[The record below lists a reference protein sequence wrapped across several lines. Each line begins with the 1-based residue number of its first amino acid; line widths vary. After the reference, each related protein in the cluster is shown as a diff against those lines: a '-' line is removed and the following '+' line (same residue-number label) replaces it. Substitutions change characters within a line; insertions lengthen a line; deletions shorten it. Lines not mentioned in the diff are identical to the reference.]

1 VIGFVH
7 MFAKHRVAANLLMVI
22 MIIAGAIGVDRL
34 RTQFFPTF
42 ELDIIT
48 VSVAWP
54 GATAE
59 DVQEG
64 LTIPIENAIEE
75 LAVIDS
81 IDATSQFGS
90 ASFRIE
96 LIEGTNLSQAL
107 DDISQRIDQNL
118 TLPEGAE
125 DPMVSSLTRY
135 EDISNLLI
143 TGPLTP
149 FELQKLALQAEQEL
163 LARGIRKVDF
173 RGLPTREMQIETTA
187 ETLASLG
194 LTLDTLADRILT
206 QARDLPAGTA
216 GRDDGERQLRSLEQG
231 RSQTDIANTLIAL
244 DGSPIGTRLG
254 DIAIVRDRVDPKA
267 PYLTYQGQPAV
278 EIIPQRT
285 ENDSTL
291 AMAEITNEW
300 IAETQ
305 PLLPSGTQ
313 LIVLDERWQYLND
326 RINLLLE
333 NGLTG
338 LLFVVIILYLF
349 LNQRVAFWVTLGI
362 PVSFLATLAI
372 LWMIGGTI
380 NMISLFG
387 MIMALGVIVDDA
399 IVVAEDTL
407 SLYQSGQTPLN
418 AALHGS
424 ERMLAPVVSSSLTT
438 IAAFSPLLIVG
449 GIIGSILKDIPIIV
463 ICVIV
468 ASLIECFLILPG
480 HLQQSLNRGH
490 RHDEGKIR
498 QALDRGFINFR
509 DNVFKPFVG
518 IILKAPALTLVTALT
533 LFILSIGLIS
543 GGRVKFTF
551 FPSIDGTTL
560 WAGAQFTTG
569 TTPQEVDQF
578 LNHLEDTAQA
588 VNEKFGG
595 TVIRHTLQQHRQLS
609 APGVRGGTGDHYGT
623 LKVILTGEL
632 EGPPNDKI
640 IDAWRAKIQLPGGI
654 EKFSI
659 RQAQGGPP
667 SKPIEIKLTGGN
679 AETLKAA
686 SLEIQDALRRY
697 PGVSNIDDD
706 LPFGAEQLVVKLTP
720 QGRQLNLSS
729 QQLARQ
735 LRGAFEGRTLQT
747 FYEDGIEVDV
757 LLSLSETERD
767 RLATLDQLPIVTPSG
782 TIVPLPVVASF
793 EARRGL
799 DELRRTDGQMS
810 IVVSADVNNLTAN
823 AAEILTDVRA
833 SALPEITA
841 KYGLKSNIQGRAQ
854 DREETFADMKVGVLV
869 ALTMIYIIL
878 AWVFSSY
885 SWPFAVLIAIPL
897 GLTGAIGGHW
907 LMGLDLTVLS
917 LFGFFGLSGIVINDS
932 IVLVDTYRR
941 LIQAGEDH
949 MDAIVKASCLR
960 FRAVLVTSL
969 TTIAGLT
976 PILFETSPQ
985 AQFLIPMATT
995 IVFGLAYGTV
1005 LVLMIVPSVLSLIER
1020 NRNRTN
1026 SAHSEYTVAEEP
1038 TH

>member
-588 VNEKFGG
+588 VNEEFGG

-949 MDAIVKASCLR
+949 IDAIVKASCLR

>member
-588 VNEKFGG
+588 VNEEFGG

>member
-1 VIGFVH
+1 MIGFVH

-48 VSVAWP
+48 VSVSWS

-75 LAVIDS
+75 LAFIES

-96 LIEGTNLSQAL
+96 LIEGTNLSQAT

-118 TLPEGAE
+118 ALPEGAE

-135 EDISNLLI
+135 EDITNLLI

-149 FELQKLALQAEQEL
+149 FELQKLALQAEKEL
-163 LARGIRKVDF
+163 LARGVRKVDF
-173 RGLPTREMQIETTA
+173 RGLPAREMQIETTA

-231 RSQTDIANTLIAL
+231 RTQTDISNTLIAL
-244 DGSPIGTRLG
+244 NGTRIGTRLG
-254 DIAIVRDRVDPKA
+254 DIATVRDRVDPKA
-267 PYLTYQGQPAV
+267 PYLTFRGQPAV

-291 AMAEITNEW
+291 TMAEVTNQW

-305 PLLPSGTQ
+305 PQLPSGTQ
-313 LIVLDERWQYLND
+313 LIVLNERWQYLND
-326 RINLLLE
+326 RIDLLLE

-407 SLYQSGQTPLN
+407 SLYQSGQTPIN
-418 AALHGS
+418 AALNGS

-449 GIIGSILKDIPIIV
+449 GVIGSILKDIPIIV

-480 HLQQSLNRGH
+480 HLQQSLNRGR
-490 RHDEGKIR
+490 RHEEGKIR
-498 QALDRGFINFR
+498 QALDRGFVNFR

-518 IILKAPALTLVTALT
+518 VILRAPALTLVTALT
-533 LFILSIGLIS
+533 LFVLSVGLIS
-543 GGRVKFTF
+543 GGRIKFTF

-569 TTPQEVDQF
+569 TTPHEVDQF
-578 LNHLEDTAQA
+578 LNHLEVTAQT
-588 VNEKFGG
+588 VNEELGG
-595 TVIRHTLQQHRQLS
+595 QVIRYTVQQHRQLS
-609 APGVRGGTGDHYGT
+609 APGIRGGAGDQYGT
-623 LKVILTGEL
+623 LKVILTGDL
-632 EGPPNDKI
+632 EGPPNDVI
-640 IDAWRAKIQLPGGI
+640 IDAWRDKIQLPGGI

-659 RQAQGGPP
+659 RQARGGPP

-686 SLEIQDALRRY
+686 SLEVQDTLRRY

-706 LPFGAEQLVVKLTP
+706 LPFGAEQLVVQLTF
-720 QGRQLNLSS
+720 QGRQLDLSS

-757 LLSLSETERD
+757 LLSLSEIERN
-767 RLATLDQLPIVTPSG
+767 RLATLDQLPIVTPGG
-782 TIVPLPVVASF
+782 TIVPLPVVAAF

-799 DELRRTDGQMS
+799 DKLRRTDGQIS

-833 SALPEITA
+833 NALPEVTA
-841 KYGLKSNIQGRAQ
+841 KYGLKSTIQGRAQ

-869 ALTMIYIIL
+869 ALAMIYIIL

-949 MDAIVKASCLR
+949 IEAIVKASCLR

-1020 NRNRTN
+1020 NRNRT
-1026 SAHSEYTVAEEP
+1026 SVAHSEYSVAEEP
-1038 TH
+1038 TR

>member
-1 VIGFVH
+1 MIGFVH
-7 MFAKHRVAANLLMVI
+7 LFARHKVAANLLMVL
-22 MIIAGAIGVDRL
+22 MILAGLLGVDRL
-34 RTQFFPTF
+34 RTQFFPSF
-42 ELDIIT
+42 ELDVIT

-64 LTIPIENAIEE
+64 LTVPIENAIEE

-90 ASFRIE
+90 SSFRVE
-96 LIEGTNLSQAL
+96 LVDGANLSQAL
-107 DDISQRIDQNL
+107 DDISQRINQNL

-125 DPMVSSLTRY
+125 EPIVTSLTRY

-163 LARGIRKVDF
+163 LNAGIRKVDF
-173 RGLPTREMQIETTA
+173 RGLPTREMQIETSA
-187 ETLASLG
+187 EVLASLG

-206 QARDLPAGTA
+206 EARDLPAGTA

-231 RSQTDIANTLIAL
+231 RTQTQIADTLIRL
-244 DGSPIGTRLG
+244 EGSPTGIRLG
-254 DIAIVRDRVDPKA
+254 DLAVIRDQVDPKA
-267 PYLTYQGQPAV
+267 PYLSYRGQPAV

-285 ENDSTL
+285 ETDSTL
-291 AMAEITNEW
+291 EMAEITNQW
-300 IAETQ
+300 IAAAR
-305 PLLPSGTQ
+305 PNLPAGTQ
-313 LIVLDERWQYLND
+313 LLILDERWQYLQD
-326 RINLLLE
+326 RINLLLK
-333 NGLTG
+333 NGLSG
-338 LLFVVIILYLF
+338 LLLVIIILYLF
-349 LNQRVAFWVTLGI
+349 LNSRVAFWVTVGI

-399 IVVAEDTL
+399 IVVGEDTL

-418 AALHGS
+418 SALQGS
-424 ERMLAPVVSSSLTT
+424 HRMFAPVVSSSLTT

-449 GIIGSILKDIPIIV
+449 GVIGSILRDIPIIV

-480 HLQQSLNRGH
+480 HLQQSLSRGH
-490 RHDEGKIR
+490 RHEEGKIR
-498 QALDRGFINFR
+498 RALDRGFLRFR
-509 DNVFKPFVG
+509 DEVFKPFVT
-518 IILKAPALTLVTALT
+518 IILKAPAITLITALT
-533 LFILSIGLIS
+533 VFILSVGLLS

-560 WAGAQFTTG
+560 WAAAQFTTG
-569 TTPQEVDQF
+569 TTQGEVDAF
-578 LNHLEDTAQA
+578 LNHLEATADA
-588 VNEKFGG
+588 VNAEFGG
-595 TVIRHTLQQHRQLS
+595 TVIRHSLKLHRQLS
-609 APGVRGGTGDHYGT
+609 APGVRGGTGDQYGT

-632 EGPPNDKI
+632 DGPANDVV
-640 IDAWRAKIQLPGGI
+640 IDVWREKIQLPAGI

-659 RQAQGGPP
+659 RQATGGPP
-667 SKPIEIKLTGGN
+667 SKPIEVKLTGGN

-686 SLEIQDALRRY
+686 SLTLQDALRRY

-720 QGRQLNLSS
+720 QGRQLNLST
-729 QQLARQ
+729 QDLARQ

-757 LLSLSETERD
+757 LLSLSESERN
-767 RLATLDQLPIVTPSG
+767 RLSTLDSLPIITPG
-782 TIVPLPVVASF
+782 GQVVPLPVVATFDS
-793 EARRGL
+793 RRGL

-810 IVVSADVNNLTAN
+810 IVISADVNNLTAN
-823 AAEILTDVRA
+823 AAEILTDVR
-833 SALPEITA
+833 SNVLPEVTA
-841 KYGLKSNIQGRAQ
+841 KYGLASSIQGRAQ
-854 DREETFADMKVGVLV
+854 DREETFADMRTGVV
-869 ALTMIYIIL
+869 IALLMIYIIL
-878 AWVFSSY
+878 AWVFASY
-885 SWPFAVLIAIPL
+885 SWPFAVLIAVPL

-907 LMGLDLTVLS
+907 FMGLDLTVLS

-932 IVLVDTYRR
+932 IVLVDTYKR
-941 LIQAGEDH
+941 LIEAGEDH
-949 MDAIVKASCLR
+949 LEAIVKASCLR

-969 TTIAGLT
+969 TTIGGLT

-1005 LVLMIVPSVLSLIER
+1005 LVLMVVPSVLSLIER
-1020 NRNRTN
+1020 NRSRKAP
-1026 SAHSEYTVAEEP
+1026 AHSAGSASPEMPY
-1038 TH
+1038 

>member
-1 VIGFVH
+1 MIRFVH

-48 VSVAWP
+48 VSVAWS

-64 LTIPIENAIEE
+64 LTIPIENAVEE
-75 LAVIDS
+75 LAFIES

-96 LIEGTNLSQAL
+96 LVEGTNLPQAL
-107 DDISQRIDQNL
+107 DDVSQRIDQNL
-118 TLPEGAE
+118 ALPEGAE

-135 EDISNLLI
+135 EDITNLLI

-231 RSQTDIANTLIAL
+231 RTQTDISNTLIAL
-244 DGSPIGTRLG
+244 NGTRIGTRLG
-254 DIAIVRDRVDPKA
+254 DIATVRDRVDPKA
-267 PYLTYQGQPAV
+267 SYLTFRGQPAV

-291 AMAEITNEW
+291 TMAEVTNQW

-305 PLLPSGTQ
+305 PQLPSGTQ
-313 LIVLDERWQYLND
+313 LIVLNERWQYLND

-449 GIIGSILKDIPIIV
+449 GVIGSILQDIPIIV

-490 RHDEGKIR
+490 RHEEGKIR

-518 IILKAPALTLVTALT
+518 VILRAPALTLVTALT
-533 LFILSIGLIS
+533 LFILSVGLIS

-569 TTPQEVDQF
+569 TTPREVDQF
-578 LNHLEDTAQA
+578 LDHLEDTAQA
-588 VNEKFGG
+588 VNEELGDQ
-595 TVIRHTLQQHRQLS
+595 VIRYTVQQHRQLS
-609 APGVRGGTGDHYGT
+609 TPGVRGGTGDHYGT

-632 EGPPNDKI
+632 EGPPNDVI
-640 IDAWRAKIQLPGGI
+640 IDAWRDKIQLPGGI

-686 SLEIQDALRRY
+686 SLEVQNALRRY
-697 PGVSNIDDD
+697 PGFQTSMMISRSV
-706 LPFGAEQLVVKLTP
+706 
-720 QGRQLNLSS
+720 LN
-729 QQLARQ
+729 
-735 LRGAFEGRTLQT
+735 
-747 FYEDGIEVDV
+747 
-757 LLSLSETERD
+757 
-767 RLATLDQLPIVTPSG
+767 
-782 TIVPLPVVASF
+782 
-793 EARRGL
+793 
-799 DELRRTDGQMS
+799 
-810 IVVSADVNNLTAN
+810 N
-823 AAEILTDVRA
+823 
-833 SALPEITA
+833 
-841 KYGLKSNIQGRAQ
+841 
-854 DREETFADMKVGVLV
+854 
-869 ALTMIYIIL
+869 
-878 AWVFSSY
+878 
-885 SWPFAVLIAIPL
+885 
-897 GLTGAIGGHW
+897 
-907 LMGLDLTVLS
+907 S
-917 LFGFFGLSGIVINDS
+917 LF
-932 IVLVDTYRR
+932 
-941 LIQAGEDH
+941 
-949 MDAIVKASCLR
+949 
-960 FRAVLVTSL
+960 
-969 TTIAGLT
+969 
-976 PILFETSPQ
+976 
-985 AQFLIPMATT
+985 
-995 IVFGLAYGTV
+995 
-1005 LVLMIVPSVLSLIER
+1005 
-1020 NRNRTN
+1020 N
-1026 SAHSEYTVAEEP
+1026 SRPKGAN
-1038 TH
+1038 

>member
-1 VIGFVH
+1 

-267 PYLTYQGQPAV
+267 PYLKYQGQPAV

-588 VNEKFGG
+588 VNEEFGG

>member
-1 VIGFVH
+1 
-7 MFAKHRVAANLLMVI
+7 M
-22 MIIAGAIGVDRL
+22 
-34 RTQFFPTF
+34 
-42 ELDIIT
+42 
-48 VSVAWP
+48 
-54 GATAE
+54 
-59 DVQEG
+59 
-64 LTIPIENAIEE
+64 
-75 LAVIDS
+75 
-81 IDATSQFGS
+81 
-90 ASFRIE
+90 
-96 LIEGTNLSQAL
+96 
-107 DDISQRIDQNL
+107 
-118 TLPEGAE
+118 
-125 DPMVSSLTRY
+125 
-135 EDISNLLI
+135 
-143 TGPLTP
+143 
-149 FELQKLALQAEQEL
+149 
-163 LARGIRKVDF
+163 
-173 RGLPTREMQIETTA
+173 
-187 ETLASLG
+187 
-194 LTLDTLADRILT
+194 
-206 QARDLPAGTA
+206 
-216 GRDDGERQLRSLEQG
+216 
-231 RSQTDIANTLIAL
+231 
-244 DGSPIGTRLG
+244 
-254 DIAIVRDRVDPKA
+254 
-267 PYLTYQGQPAV
+267 
-278 EIIPQRT
+278 
-285 ENDSTL
+285 
-291 AMAEITNEW
+291 
-300 IAETQ
+300 
-305 PLLPSGTQ
+305 
-313 LIVLDERWQYLND
+313 
-326 RINLLLE
+326 
-333 NGLTG
+333 
-338 LLFVVIILYLF
+338 FVVIILYLF

-449 GIIGSILKDIPIIV
+449 GIIGWILKDIPIIV

-588 VNEKFGG
+588 VNEEFGG

-632 EGPPNDKI
+632 EGPPNDAI

-757 LLSLSETERD
+757 L
-767 RLATLDQLPIVTPSG
+767 A
-782 TIVPLPVVASF
+782 
-793 EARRGL
+793 
-799 DELRRTDGQMS
+799 
-810 IVVSADVNNLTAN
+810 
-823 AAEILTDVRA
+823 
-833 SALPEITA
+833 
-841 KYGLKSNIQGRAQ
+841 
-854 DREETFADMKVGVLV
+854 
-869 ALTMIYIIL
+869 
-878 AWVFSSY
+878 
-885 SWPFAVLIAIPL
+885 IA
-897 GLTGAIGGHW
+897 
-907 LMGLDLTVLS
+907 
-917 LFGFFGLSGIVINDS
+917 F
-932 IVLVDTYRR
+932 
-941 LIQAGEDH
+941 
-949 MDAIVKASCLR
+949 
-960 FRAVLVTSL
+960 
-969 TTIAGLT
+969 
-976 PILFETSPQ
+976 
-985 AQFLIPMATT
+985 
-995 IVFGLAYGTV
+995 
-1005 LVLMIVPSVLSLIER
+1005 
-1020 NRNRTN
+1020 
-1026 SAHSEYTVAEEP
+1026 
-1038 TH
+1038 

>member
-1 VIGFVH
+1 MIGFVH

-48 VSVAWP
+48 VSVAWS

-75 LAVIDS
+75 LAFIES

-90 ASFRIE
+90 ASLRIE
-96 LIEGTNLSQAL
+96 LVEGTNLPQAL
-107 DDISQRIDQNL
+107 DDVSQRIDQNL
-118 TLPEGAE
+118 ALPEGAE

-135 EDISNLLI
+135 EDITNLLI

-173 RGLPTREMQIETTA
+173 RGLPTREMQIEMTA

-231 RSQTDIANTLIAL
+231 RTQTDISNTLIAL
-244 DGSPIGTRLG
+244 NGTRISTRLG
-254 DIAIVRDRVDPKA
+254 DIATVRDRVNPKA
-267 PYLTYQGQPAV
+267 PYLTFRGQPAV

-291 AMAEITNEW
+291 TMAEITNQW

-305 PLLPSGTQ
+305 SQLPSGTQ
-313 LIVLDERWQYLND
+313 LIVLNERWQYLND

-407 SLYQSGQTPLN
+407 SLYQSGQTPVK
-418 AALHGS
+418 AALNGS
-424 ERMLAPVVSSSLTT
+424 ERMLAPVISSSLTT

-449 GIIGSILKDIPIIV
+449 GVIGSILKDIPIIV
-463 ICVIV
+463 ICVIA

-490 RHDEGKIR
+490 RHEDGKIR
-498 QALDRGFINFR
+498 QALDRGFIKFR
-509 DNVFKPFVG
+509 DNVFQPFVG
-518 IILKAPALTLVTALT
+518 VILRAPALTLVTALT

-569 TTPQEVDQF
+569 TTPHEVDQF
-578 LNHLEDTAQA
+578 LNHLEDSTQA
-588 VNEKFGG
+588 VNEEFGG
-595 TVIRHTLQQHRQLS
+595 RVIRYTLQQHRQLS

-632 EGPPNDKI
+632 EGPPNDVI
-640 IDAWRAKIQLPGGI
+640 IDAWRDKIRLPGGI

-686 SLEIQDALRRY
+686 SLEVQNALRRY

-706 LPFGAEQLVVKLTP
+706 LPFGAEQLVVQLTP
-720 QGRQLNLSS
+720 QGRQLDLSS

-757 LLSLSETERD
+757 LLSLSEMERN

-782 TIVPLPVVASF
+782 AIVPLPVVASV

-799 DELRRTDGQMS
+799 DKLRRTDGRLS
-810 IVVSADVNNLTAN
+810 IVVSADVNNLTTN
-823 AAEILTDVRA
+823 AAEILTDMRA
-833 SALPEITA
+833 TALPEVTA
-841 KYGLKSNIQGRAQ
+841 KYGLQSNIQGRAQ
-854 DREETFADMKVGVLV
+854 DREETFADMKVGVLI

-941 LIQAGEDH
+941 LIKAGEDH
-949 MDAIVKASCLR
+949 IEAIVKASCLR

-1026 SAHSEYTVAEEP
+1026 AARSEY
-1038 TH
+1038 

>member
-1 VIGFVH
+1 MIGFVH

-48 VSVAWP
+48 VSVSWS

-75 LAVIDS
+75 LAFIES

-96 LIEGTNLSQAL
+96 LIEGTNLSQAT

-118 TLPEGAE
+118 ALPEGAE

-135 EDISNLLI
+135 EDITNLLI

-149 FELQKLALQAEQEL
+149 FELQKLALQAEKEL
-163 LARGIRKVDF
+163 LARGVRKVDF
-173 RGLPTREMQIETTA
+173 RGLPAREMQIETTA

-231 RSQTDIANTLIAL
+231 RTQTDISNTLIAL
-244 DGSPIGTRLG
+244 NGTRIGTRLG
-254 DIAIVRDRVDPKA
+254 DIATVRDRVDPKA
-267 PYLTYQGQPAV
+267 PYLTFRGQPAV

-291 AMAEITNEW
+291 TMAEVTNQW

-305 PLLPSGTQ
+305 PQLPSGTQ
-313 LIVLDERWQYLND
+313 LIVLNERWQYLND
-326 RINLLLE
+326 RIDLLLE

-407 SLYQSGQTPLN
+407 SLYQSGQTPIN
-418 AALHGS
+418 AALNGS

-449 GIIGSILKDIPIIV
+449 GVIGSILKDIPIIV

-480 HLQQSLNRGH
+480 HLQQSLNRGR
-490 RHDEGKIR
+490 RHEEGKIR
-498 QALDRGFINFR
+498 QALDRGFVNFR

-518 IILKAPALTLVTALT
+518 VILRAPALTLVTALT
-533 LFILSIGLIS
+533 LFVLSVGLIS
-543 GGRVKFTF
+543 GGRIKFTF

-569 TTPQEVDQF
+569 TTPHEVDQF
-578 LNHLEDTAQA
+578 LNHLEVTAQT
-588 VNEKFGG
+588 VNEELGG
-595 TVIRHTLQQHRQLS
+595 QVIRYTVQQHRQLS
-609 APGVRGGTGDHYGT
+609 APGIRGGAGDQYGT
-623 LKVILTGEL
+623 LKVILTGDL
-632 EGPPNDKI
+632 EGPPNDVI
-640 IDAWRAKIQLPGGI
+640 IDAWRDKIQLPGGI

-659 RQAQGGPP
+659 RQARGGPP

-686 SLEIQDALRRY
+686 SLEVQDTLRRY

-706 LPFGAEQLVVKLTP
+706 LPFGAEQLVVQLTP
-720 QGRQLNLSS
+720 QGRQLDLSS

-757 LLSLSETERD
+757 LLSLSEIERN
-767 RLATLDQLPIVTPSG
+767 RLATLDQLPIVTPGG
-782 TIVPLPVVASF
+782 TIVPLPVVAAF

-799 DELRRTDGQMS
+799 DKLRRTDGQIS

-833 SALPEITA
+833 NALPEVTA
-841 KYGLKSNIQGRAQ
+841 KYGLKSTIQGRAQ

-869 ALTMIYIIL
+869 ALAMIYIIL

-949 MDAIVKASCLR
+949 IEAIVKASCLR

-1020 NRNRTN
+1020 NRNRT
-1026 SAHSEYTVAEEP
+1026 SVAHSEYSVAEEP
-1038 TH
+1038 TR

>member
-1 VIGFVH
+1 MIGFVH

-22 MIIAGAIGVDRL
+22 MIVAGAIGVDRL
-34 RTQFFPTF
+34 KTQFFPTF

-48 VSVAWP
+48 VSIAWP

-75 LAVIDS
+75 LAIIES

-90 ASFRIE
+90 SSFRIE
-96 LIEGTNLSQAL
+96 LVEGTSLSQAL
-107 DDISQRIDQNL
+107 DEISQRIDQNL

-149 FELQKLALQAEQEL
+149 FELQKLALQAEREL

-173 RGLPTREMQIETTA
+173 RGLPTREMQIETTT

-231 RSQTDIANTLIAL
+231 RTQTDISNTLIAL

-267 PYLTYQGQPAV
+267 SYLTYQGQSAV

-291 AMAEITNEW
+291 AMAEITNQW
-300 IAETQ
+300 IVETQ
-305 PLLPSGTQ
+305 PLLPSGSQ

-338 LLFVVIILYLF
+338 LVFIVIILYLF
-349 LNQRVAFWVTLGI
+349 LNQRIAFWVTLGI

-372 LWMIGGTI
+372 LWMVGGTI

-407 SLYQSGQTPLN
+407 SLYQSGQTPFN

-480 HLQQSLNRGH
+480 HLQQSLNRGR

-533 LFILSIGLIS
+533 LFILSVGLIS
-543 GGRVKFTF
+543 GGRIKFTF

-588 VNEKFGG
+588 VNEEFGG

-632 EGPPNDKI
+632 DGPPNDLI

-679 AETLKAA
+679 TDTLKSA
-686 SLEIQDALRRY
+686 SLEVQDALRRY

-706 LPFGAEQLVVKLTP
+706 LPFGTEQLVVKLTP

-767 RLATLDQLPIVTPSG
+767 RLATLDQLPIITPSG

-885 SWPFAVLIAIPL
+885 SWPLAVLIAIPL

-949 MDAIVKASCLR
+949 MDSIVKASCLR

-1020 NRNRTN
+1020 NRNRTS
-1026 SAHSEYTVAEEP
+1026 SAHSDYKVSEELS
-1038 TH
+1038 H

>member
-1 VIGFVH
+1 MIRFVH

-48 VSVAWP
+48 VAVPWS

-75 LAVIDS
+75 LAFIESV
-81 IDATSQFGS
+81 DATSQFGS
-90 ASFRIE
+90 ANFRIE
-96 LIEGTNLSQAL
+96 LVEGTNLPQAL

-118 TLPEGAE
+118 VLPEGAE

-135 EDISNLLI
+135 EDITNLLI

-194 LTLDTLADRILT
+194 LTLNTLADRILT

-231 RSQTDIANTLIAL
+231 RTQTDISNILIAL
-244 DGSPIGTRLG
+244 NGKRIGTRLG
-254 DIAIVRDRVDPKA
+254 DIATVRDRVDPKA
-267 PYLTYQGQPAV
+267 PYLTFRGQPAV

-291 AMAEITNEW
+291 TMAEVTNQW

-305 PLLPSGTQ
+305 PQLPSGTQ
-313 LIVLDERWQYLND
+313 LIVLNERWQYLND

-338 LLFVVIILYLF
+338 LLFVVMILYLF

-407 SLYQSGQTPLN
+407 SLYQSGQTPVN
-418 AALHGS
+418 AALNGS

-449 GIIGSILKDIPIIV
+449 GVIGSILKDIPIIV
-463 ICVIV
+463 ICVIM

-490 RHDEGKIR
+490 RHEEGKIR

-509 DNVFKPFVG
+509 DNVFKPLIGV
-518 IILKAPALTLVTALT
+518 ILKAPALTLVTALT
-533 LFILSIGLIS
+533 LFILSVGLIS

-569 TTPQEVDQF
+569 TTPHEVDQF
-578 LNHLEDTAQA
+578 LNHLEDTVQA
-588 VNEKFGG
+588 VNEEFSGQ
-595 TVIRHTLQQHRQLS
+595 VIRYTVQQHRQLS
-609 APGVRGGTGDHYGT
+609 APGIRGDTGDHYGT

-632 EGPPNDKI
+632 EGPPNDII
-640 IDAWRAKIQLPGGI
+640 IDAWRDRIQLPGGI

-659 RQAQGGPP
+659 RQAKGGPP

-686 SLEIQDALRRY
+686 SLEVQNALRRY

-720 QGRQLNLSS
+720 QGRHLDLSS

-757 LLSLSETERD
+757 LLSLSEIERN

-782 TIVPLPVVASF
+782 AIVPLPVVASF

-799 DELRRTDGQMS
+799 DRLRRTDGQMS

-823 AAEILTDVRA
+823 AAEILTDVRVN
-833 SALPEITA
+833 ALPEVTA

-941 LIQAGEDH
+941 LIQSGEDH
-949 MDAIVKASCLR
+949 IEAIVKASCLR

-995 IVFGLAYGTV
+995 IVFGLAYGTI

-1020 NRNRTN
+1020 NRNRT
-1026 SAHSEYTVAEEP
+1026 SDARSEYSVAE
-1038 TH
+1038 

>member
-1 VIGFVH
+1 MIGFVH

-48 VSVAWP
+48 VSIAWP

-75 LAVIDS
+75 LAIIES

-90 ASFRIE
+90 SSFRIE
-96 LIEGTNLSQAL
+96 LVEGTNLSQAL
-107 DDISQRIDQNL
+107 DEISQRIDQNL

-173 RGLPTREMQIETTA
+173 RGLPTREMQIETTT

-231 RSQTDIANTLIAL
+231 RTQTDISNTLIAL

-267 PYLTYQGQPAV
+267 PYLTYQGQSAV

-291 AMAEITNEW
+291 AMAEITNQW
-300 IAETQ
+300 IVETQ
-305 PLLPSGTQ
+305 PLLPSGSQ

-338 LLFVVIILYLF
+338 LVFVVIILYLF
-349 LNQRVAFWVTLGI
+349 LNQRIAFWVTLGI

-480 HLQQSLNRGH
+480 HLQQSLNRGR

-533 LFILSIGLIS
+533 LFILSVGLIS
-543 GGRVKFTF
+543 GGRIKFTF

-578 LNHLEDTAQA
+578 LNHLEDTARA
-588 VNEKFGG
+588 VNEEFGG
-595 TVIRHTLQQHRQLS
+595 TVIRHTLLQHRQLS

-632 EGPPNDKI
+632 DGPPNDLI

-679 AETLKAA
+679 TDTLKSA
-686 SLEIQDALRRY
+686 SLEVQDALRRY

-767 RLATLDQLPIVTPSG
+767 RLATLDQLPIITPSG

-854 DREETFADMKVGVLV
+854 DREETFADMKVGILV

-949 MDAIVKASCLR
+949 MDSIVKASCLR

-1020 NRNRTN
+1020 NRNRTS
-1026 SAHSEYTVAEEP
+1026 SAHSDYKVVEE
-1038 TH
+1038 HAH

>member
-48 VSVAWP
+48 VSIAWP

-75 LAVIDS
+75 LAIIES

-90 ASFRIE
+90 SSFRIE
-96 LIEGTNLSQAL
+96 LVERTNLSQAL
-107 DDISQRIDQNL
+107 DEISQRIDQNL

-149 FELQKLALQAEQEL
+149 FELQKLALQAEREL

-173 RGLPTREMQIETTA
+173 RGLPTREMQIETTT

-231 RSQTDIANTLIAL
+231 RTQTDISNTLIAL

-267 PYLTYQGQPAV
+267 PYLTYQGQSAV

-291 AMAEITNEW
+291 AMAEITNQW
-300 IAETQ
+300 IIETQ
-305 PLLPSGTQ
+305 PLLPSGSQ

-338 LLFVVIILYLF
+338 LVFIVIILYLF
-349 LNQRVAFWVTLGI
+349 LNQRIAFWVTLGI

-480 HLQQSLNRGH
+480 HLQQSLNRGR

-533 LFILSIGLIS
+533 LFILSVGLIS
-543 GGRVKFTF
+543 GGRIKFTF

-578 LNHLEDTAQA
+578 LNHLEDTARA
-588 VNEKFGG
+588 VNEEFGG

-632 EGPPNDKI
+632 DGPPNDLI

-679 AETLKAA
+679 TDTLKSA
-686 SLEIQDALRRY
+686 SLEVQDALRRY

-767 RLATLDQLPIVTPSG
+767 RLATLDQLPIITPSG

-949 MDAIVKASCLR
+949 MDSIVKASCLR

-1020 NRNRTN
+1020 NRNRTS
-1026 SAHSEYTVAEEP
+1026 SAHSDYKVSEELA
-1038 TH
+1038 H

>member
-1 VIGFVH
+1 MIRFVH
-7 MFAKHRVAANLLMVI
+7 TFANHRVAANLLMVI
-22 MIIAGAIGVDRL
+22 MIIAGVIGIDRL

-48 VSVAWP
+48 VAVAWS

-64 LTIPIENAIEE
+64 LTIPIENAVEE
-75 LAVIDS
+75 LAFIKS

-90 ASFRIE
+90 ANFRIK
-96 LIEGTNLSQAL
+96 LVEGTNLPQAL

-118 TLPEGAE
+118 ALPEGAE

-135 EDISNLLI
+135 EDITNLLI

-194 LTLDTLADRILT
+194 LTLNTLADRILT

-231 RSQTDIANTLIAL
+231 RTQTDISNTLISL
-244 DGSPIGTRLG
+244 NGTRIGTRLG
-254 DIAIVRDRVDPKA
+254 DIATVRDRVDPKA
-267 PYLTYQGQPAV
+267 PYLTFRGQPAV

-291 AMAEITNEW
+291 TMAEVTSQW
-300 IAETQ
+300 IAEKQ
-305 PLLPSGTQ
+305 PQLPSGTQ
-313 LIVLDERWQYLND
+313 LIVLNERWQYLND

-338 LLFVVIILYLF
+338 LLFVVMILYLF

-407 SLYQSGQTPLN
+407 SLYQSGQTPVN
-418 AALHGS
+418 AALNGS

-449 GIIGSILKDIPIIV
+449 GVIGSILKDIPIIV

-490 RHDEGKIR
+490 RHEEGKIR

-509 DNVFKPFVG
+509 NNVFKPLVG
-518 IILKAPALTLVTALT
+518 VILRAPALTLVTALT
-533 LFILSIGLIS
+533 LFILSVGLIS
-543 GGRVKFTF
+543 GSRVKFTF

-560 WAGAQFTTG
+560 WAGAQFTAG
-569 TTPQEVDQF
+569 TTPHEVDQF
-578 LNHLEDTAQA
+578 LNHLEDTVQA
-588 VNEKFGG
+588 VNEEFGG
-595 TVIRHTLQQHRQLS
+595 QVIRYTVQQHRQLS
-609 APGVRGGTGDHYGT
+609 APEVRGDTGDHYGT

-632 EGPPNDKI
+632 EGPPNNII
-640 IDAWRAKIQLPGGI
+640 IDAWRNKIQLPGGI

-659 RQAQGGPP
+659 RQEKGGPP

-686 SLEIQDALRRY
+686 SLELQNALRRY

-720 QGRQLNLSS
+720 QGRQLDLSS

-757 LLSLSETERD
+757 LLSLSEIERN

-782 TIVPLPVVASF
+782 AIVLLPIVASF

-799 DELRRTDGQMS
+799 DRLRRADGQIS

-823 AAEILTDVRA
+823 AAEILTDLRVN
-833 SALPEITA
+833 ALPEVTA
-841 KYGLKSNIQGRAQ
+841 KYGLKSIIQGRAQ

-885 SWPFAVLIAIPL
+885 FWPFAVLIAIPL

-949 MDAIVKASCLR
+949 IEAIVKASCLR

-995 IVFGLAYGTV
+995 IVFGLAYGTI
-1005 LVLMIVPSVLSLIER
+1005 LVLIIVPSVLSLIER
-1020 NRNRTN
+1020 NRNRT
-1026 SAHSEYTVAEEP
+1026 SAARSEYSVAEEP

>member
-1 VIGFVH
+1 MTTFVH
-7 MFAKHRVAANLLMVI
+7 LFAKHRVAANLLMAV
-22 MIIAGAIGVDRL
+22 MIIAGLIGVDRL
-34 RTQFFPTF
+34 RTQFFPSF
-42 ELDIIT
+42 DLDIIT
-48 VSVAWP
+48 VSASWS

-59 DVQEG
+59 DVQVG
-64 LTIPIENAIEE
+64 LTIPIENSIKE
-75 LAVIDS
+75 LALIDS

-90 ASFRIE
+90 SNFRIE
-96 LIEGTNLSQAL
+96 LVEGANLSQAL
-107 DDISQRIDQNL
+107 DDISQRINQNL
-118 TLPEGAE
+118 VLPEGAE
-125 DPMVSSLTRY
+125 DPVVSSLTRY
-135 EDISNLLI
+135 ENISNLLI

-149 FELQKLALQAEQEL
+149 FELQKLALKAEQEL
-163 LARGIRKVDF
+163 LAKGIRKVEF
-173 RGLPTREMQIETTA
+173 RGLPAREIQIETSA
-187 ETLASLG
+187 ETIASLG

-206 QARDLPAGTA
+206 QARDLPAGTT

-231 RSQTDIANTLIAL
+231 RNQTDIANTVISLN
-244 DGSPIGTRLG
+244 GSPVGVRLG
-254 DIAIVRDRVDPKA
+254 SIATVRDRVNPKA
-267 PYLTYQGQPAV
+267 PYLTYQRQRAV

-291 AMAEITNEW
+291 AMAEITNQW
-300 IAETQ
+300 IAETTKQ
-305 PLLPSGTQ
+305 LPAGTQ

-326 RINLLLE
+326 RINLLLK

-338 LLFVVIILYLF
+338 LLFVIIVLYLF

-362 PVSFLATLAI
+362 PVSFLATLGI
-372 LWMIGGTI
+372 LWLFGGTI

-387 MIMALGVIVDDA
+387 MIMALGIIVDDA

-407 SLYQSGQTPLN
+407 TLYQSGQAPLN
-418 AALHGS
+418 SALMGS

-438 IAAFSPLLIVG
+438 IAAFTPLLIVG
-449 GIIGSILKDIPIIV
+449 GVIGSILKDIPIIV
-463 ICVIV
+463 ICVII

-480 HLQQSLNRGH
+480 HLQQSLSRGH
-490 RHDEGKIR
+490 RNSEGKIR
-498 QALDRGFINFR
+498 KALDRGFLNFR
-509 DNVFKPFVG
+509 DNTFRPFIRV
-518 IILKAPALTLVTALT
+518 ILKAPALTLTTALT
-533 LFILSIGLIS
+533 VFILSVGLIS

-569 TTPQEVDQF
+569 TTPDDVDRF
-578 LNHLEDTAQA
+578 LEHLEESANL
-588 VNEKFGG
+588 VNDEFEID
-595 TVIRHTLQQHRQLS
+595 VIRHTLMQHRQLS
-609 APGVRGGTGDHYGT
+609 APGMRRETGDHFGT
-623 LKVILTGEL
+623 LKVVLTGKL
-632 EGPPNDKI
+632 DGPPNEAI
-640 IDAWRAKIQLPGGI
+640 IDAWRQKIQLPAGI

-659 RQAQGGPP
+659 RQARGGPP
-667 SKPIEIKLTGGN
+667 SKPIEIKLTGGD

-686 SLEIQDALRRY
+686 SLEIQDILRRY

-706 LPFGAEQLVVKLTP
+706 LPFGAEQLVVRLTP
-720 QGRQLNLSS
+720 QGRQLDLTS

-757 LLSLSETERD
+757 LLSLSESERD
-767 RLATLDQLPIVTPSG
+767 RLATLDKLPIITASG
-782 TIVPLPVVASF
+782 ATVSLPVVATF
-793 EARRGL
+793 ESKRGL
-799 DELRRTDGQMS
+799 DKLRRTDGQMS

-823 AAEILTDVRA
+823 ASEILSNIRTTT
-833 SALPEITA
+833 LPEITA
-841 KYGLKSNIQGRAQ
+841 RFGLKSSIQGRAQ

-941 LIQAGEDH
+941 LIDAGEDR
-949 MDAIVKASCLR
+949 MEAIIKASCLR
-960 FRAVLVTSL
+960 FRAVLLTSL

-1005 LVLMIVPSVLSLIER
+1005 LVLMIVPSVLGLIER
-1020 NRNRTN
+1020 NRSQKACRNL
-1026 SAHSEYTVAEEP
+1026 HSSTAREP
-1038 TH
+1038 IS

>member
-1 VIGFVH
+1 MIGFVH

-64 LTIPIENAIEE
+64 LTVPIENAIEE

-96 LIEGTNLSQAL
+96 LVEGTNLSQAL

-231 RSQTDIANTLIAL
+231 RSQTDISNTLIAL

-291 AMAEITNEW
+291 AMAEITNQW
-300 IAETQ
+300 IAEAQ

-533 LFILSIGLIS
+533 VFILSIGLIS

-578 LNHLEDTAQA
+578 LNHLEETAQA
-588 VNEKFGG
+588 VNKEFGG

-632 EGPPNDKI
+632 EGPPNDEI
-640 IDAWRAKIQLPGGI
+640 IDAWRAKIKLPGGI

-679 AETLKAA
+679 AEILKAA

-823 AAEILTDVRA
+823 AAEILTDVRT

-949 MDAIVKASCLR
+949 MEAIVKASCLR

-1020 NRNRTN
+1020 NRNRTK
-1026 SAHSEYTVAEEP
+1026 SAHSEYTVVEEP

>member
-1 VIGFVH
+1 MIGFVH
-7 MFAKHRVAANLLMVI
+7 LFARHKVAANLLMVL
-22 MIIAGAIGVDRL
+22 MILAGLLGVDRL
-34 RTQFFPTF
+34 RTQFFPSF
-42 ELDIIT
+42 ELDVIT

-64 LTIPIENAIEE
+64 LTVPIENAIEE

-90 ASFRIE
+90 SSFRVE
-96 LIEGTNLSQAL
+96 LVDGANLSQAL
-107 DDISQRIDQNL
+107 DDISQRINQNL

-125 DPMVSSLTRY
+125 EPIVTSLTRY

-163 LARGIRKVDF
+163 LNAGIRKVDF
-173 RGLPTREMQIETTA
+173 RGLPTREMQIETSA
-187 ETLASLG
+187 EVLASLG

-206 QARDLPAGTA
+206 EARDLPAGTA

-231 RSQTDIANTLIAL
+231 RTQTQIADTLIRL
-244 DGSPIGTRLG
+244 EGSPTGIRLG
-254 DIAIVRDRVDPKA
+254 DLAVIRDQVDPKA
-267 PYLTYQGQPAV
+267 PYLSYRGQPAV

-285 ENDSTL
+285 ETDSTL
-291 AMAEITNEW
+291 EMAEITNQW
-300 IAETQ
+300 IARAR
-305 PLLPSGTQ
+305 PNLPAGTQ
-313 LIVLDERWQYLND
+313 LLILDERWQYLQD
-326 RINLLLE
+326 RINLLLK
-333 NGLTG
+333 NGLSG
-338 LLFVVIILYLF
+338 LLLVIIILYLF
-349 LNQRVAFWVTLGI
+349 LNSRVAFWVTVGI

-399 IVVAEDTL
+399 IVVGEDTL

-418 AALHGS
+418 SALQGS
-424 ERMLAPVVSSSLTT
+424 HRMFAPVVSSSLTT

-449 GIIGSILKDIPIIV
+449 GVIGSILRDIPIIV

-480 HLQQSLNRGH
+480 HLQQSLSRGH
-490 RHDEGKIR
+490 RHEEGKIR
-498 QALDRGFINFR
+498 RALDRGFLRFR
-509 DNVFKPFVG
+509 DEVFKPFVT
-518 IILKAPALTLVTALT
+518 IILKAPAITLITALT
-533 LFILSIGLIS
+533 VFILSVGLLS

-560 WAGAQFTTG
+560 WAAAQFTTG
-569 TTPQEVDQF
+569 TTQGEVDAF
-578 LNHLEDTAQA
+578 LNHLEATADA
-588 VNEKFGG
+588 VNAEFGG
-595 TVIRHTLQQHRQLS
+595 TVIRHSLKLHRQLS
-609 APGVRGGTGDHYGT
+609 APGVRGGTGDQYGT

-632 EGPPNDKI
+632 DGPANDVV
-640 IDAWRAKIQLPGGI
+640 IDVWREKIQLPAGI

-659 RQAQGGPP
+659 RQATGGPP
-667 SKPIEIKLTGGN
+667 SKPIEVKLTGGN

-686 SLEIQDALRRY
+686 SLTLQDALRRY

-720 QGRQLNLSS
+720 QGRQLNLST
-729 QQLARQ
+729 QDLARQ

-757 LLSLSETERD
+757 LLSLSESERN
-767 RLATLDQLPIVTPSG
+767 RLSTLDSLPIITPG
-782 TIVPLPVVASF
+782 GQVVPLPVVATFDS
-793 EARRGL
+793 RRGL

-810 IVVSADVNNLTAN
+810 IVISADVNNLTAN
-823 AAEILTDVRA
+823 AAEILTDVR
-833 SALPEITA
+833 SNVLPEVTA
-841 KYGLKSNIQGRAQ
+841 KYGLASSIQGRAQ
-854 DREETFADMKVGVLV
+854 DREETFADMRTGVV
-869 ALTMIYIIL
+869 IALLMIYIIL
-878 AWVFSSY
+878 AWVFASY
-885 SWPFAVLIAIPL
+885 SWPFAVLIAVPL

-907 LMGLDLTVLS
+907 FMGLDLTVLS

-932 IVLVDTYRR
+932 IVLVDTYKR
-941 LIQAGEDH
+941 LIEAGEDH
-949 MDAIVKASCLR
+949 LEAIVKASCLR

-969 TTIAGLT
+969 TTIGGLT

-1005 LVLMIVPSVLSLIER
+1005 LVLMVVPSVLSLIER
-1020 NRNRTN
+1020 NRSRKAP
-1026 SAHSEYTVAEEP
+1026 AHSAGSASPEMPY
-1038 TH
+1038 

>member
-1 VIGFVH
+1 MIRFVH

-48 VSVAWP
+48 VSVAWS

-64 LTIPIENAIEE
+64 LTIPIENAVEE
-75 LAVIDS
+75 LAFIES

-96 LIEGTNLSQAL
+96 IVEGTNLPQAL

-118 TLPEGAE
+118 ALPEGAE

-135 EDISNLLI
+135 EDITNLLI

-231 RSQTDIANTLIAL
+231 RTQTDISNTLIAL
-244 DGSPIGTRLG
+244 NGTRIGTRLG
-254 DIAIVRDRVDPKA
+254 DIATVRDRVDPKA
-267 PYLTYQGQPAV
+267 PYLTFRGQPAV

-291 AMAEITNEW
+291 TMAEVTNQW

-305 PLLPSGTQ
+305 PQLPIGTQ
-313 LIVLDERWQYLND
+313 LIVLNERWQYLND
-326 RINLLLE
+326 RINLLLK
-333 NGLTG
+333 NGFTG

-407 SLYQSGQTPLN
+407 SLYQSGQTPVN

-449 GIIGSILKDIPIIV
+449 GVIGSILQDIPIIV

-490 RHDEGKIR
+490 RHEEGKIR
-498 QALDRGFINFR
+498 QTLDRGFINFR

-518 IILKAPALTLVTALT
+518 VILKAPALTLVTALT
-533 LFILSIGLIS
+533 LFILSVGLIS

-569 TTPQEVDQF
+569 TTPYEVDEF

-588 VNEKFGG
+588 VNEELGDQ
-595 TVIRHTLQQHRQLS
+595 VIRYTIQQHRQLS
-609 APGVRGGTGDHYGT
+609 TPGVRGGTGDHYGT

-632 EGPPNDKI
+632 EGPPNDVI
-640 IDAWRAKIQLPGGI
+640 IDAWRDKIRLPGGI

-667 SKPIEIKLTGGN
+667 SKPIEIKLTGGD

-686 SLEIQDALRRY
+686 SLEVQNTLRRY

-720 QGRQLNLSS
+720 QGRQLDLSS

-757 LLSLSETERD
+757 LLSLSEIERN
-767 RLATLDQLPIVTPSG
+767 RLATLDQLPIVTSSG
-782 TIVPLPVVASF
+782 AIVTLPVVASF

-799 DELRRTDGQMS
+799 DKLRRTDGQMS

-823 AAEILTDVRA
+823 AAEILTDVRTN
-833 SALPEITA
+833 ALPQVTA

-897 GLTGAIGGHW
+897 GLTGAISGHW
-907 LMGLDLTVLS
+907 MMGLDLTVLS

-949 MDAIVKASCLR
+949 IEAIVKASCLR

-1020 NRNRTN
+1020 NRNRT
-1026 SAHSEYTVAEEP
+1026 SAARSEYSVAEEP
-1038 TH
+1038 SQ

>member
-187 ETLASLG
+187 ETLASLR
-194 LTLDTLADRILT
+194 LTIDTLADRILT

-509 DNVFKPFVG
+509 NNVFKPFVG

-543 GGRVKFTF
+543 GGRIKFTF

-578 LNHLEDTAQA
+578 LNHLEDTARA
-588 VNEKFGG
+588 VNEEFGG

-632 EGPPNDKI
+632 EGPPNDAI

-735 LRGAFEGRTLQT
+735 LRGAFEGRTLQA
-747 FYEDGIEVDV
+747 FYEDGIEVNV

-767 RLATLDQLPIVTPSG
+767 RLATLDQLPIITPSG

-799 DELRRTDGQMS
+799 DELRRTDSQMS

>member
-1 VIGFVH
+1 MIRFVH

-48 VSVAWP
+48 VAVPWS

-75 LAVIDS
+75 LAFIESV
-81 IDATSQFGS
+81 DATSQFGS
-90 ASFRIE
+90 ANFRIE
-96 LIEGTNLSQAL
+96 LVEGTNLPQAL

-118 TLPEGAE
+118 VLPEGAE

-135 EDISNLLI
+135 EDITNLLI

-194 LTLDTLADRILT
+194 LTLNTLADRILT

-231 RSQTDIANTLIAL
+231 RTQTDISNILIAL
-244 DGSPIGTRLG
+244 NGKRIGTRLG
-254 DIAIVRDRVDPKA
+254 DIATVRDRVDPKA
-267 PYLTYQGQPAV
+267 PYLTFRGQPAV

-291 AMAEITNEW
+291 TMAEVTNQW

-305 PLLPSGTQ
+305 PQLPSGTQ
-313 LIVLDERWQYLND
+313 LIVLNERWQYLND

-338 LLFVVIILYLF
+338 LLFVVMILYLF

-407 SLYQSGQTPLN
+407 SLYQSGQTPVN
-418 AALHGS
+418 AALNGS

-449 GIIGSILKDIPIIV
+449 GVIGSILKDIPIIV
-463 ICVIV
+463 ICVIM

-490 RHDEGKIR
+490 RHEEGKIR

-509 DNVFKPFVG
+509 DNVFKPLIGV
-518 IILKAPALTLVTALT
+518 ILKAPALTLVTALT
-533 LFILSIGLIS
+533 LFILSVGLIS

-569 TTPQEVDQF
+569 TTPHEVDQF
-578 LNHLEDTAQA
+578 LNHLEDTVQA
-588 VNEKFGG
+588 VNEEFSGQ
-595 TVIRHTLQQHRQLS
+595 VIRYTVQQHRQLS
-609 APGVRGGTGDHYGT
+609 APGIRGDTGDHYGT

-632 EGPPNDKI
+632 EGPPNDII
-640 IDAWRAKIQLPGGI
+640 IDAWRDRIQLPGGI

-659 RQAQGGPP
+659 RQAKGGPP

-686 SLEIQDALRRY
+686 SLEVQNALRRY

-720 QGRQLNLSS
+720 QGRHLDLSS

-757 LLSLSETERD
+757 LLSLSEIERN

-782 TIVPLPVVASF
+782 AIVPLPVVASF

-799 DELRRTDGQMS
+799 DRLRRTDGQMS

-823 AAEILTDVRA
+823 AAEILTDVRVN
-833 SALPEITA
+833 ALPEVTA

-941 LIQAGEDH
+941 LIQSGEDH
-949 MDAIVKASCLR
+949 IEAIVKASCLR

-995 IVFGLAYGTV
+995 IVFGLAYGTI

-1020 NRNRTN
+1020 NRNRT
-1026 SAHSEYTVAEEP
+1026 SDARSEYPVAE
-1038 TH
+1038 

>member
-1 VIGFVH
+1 MTTFVH
-7 MFAKHRVAANLLMVI
+7 LFAKHKVAANLLMVV
-22 MIIAGAIGVDRL
+22 MIIAGLIGVDRL
-34 RTQFFPTF
+34 RTQFFPSF
-42 ELDIIT
+42 DLDIIT
-48 VSVAWP
+48 ISVSWS

-59 DVQEG
+59 DVQVG
-64 LTIPIENAIEE
+64 LAIPIENSVKG
-75 LAVIDS
+75 LAVIGS

-90 ASFRIE
+90 ANFRIE
-96 LIEGTNLSQAL
+96 LVEGANLSQAL
-107 DDISQRIDQNL
+107 DDISQRINQNL
-118 TLPEGAE
+118 ILPEGAE
-125 DPMVSSLTRY
+125 DPVVSSLTRY
-135 EDISNLLI
+135 ENISNLLI

-149 FELQKLALQAEQEL
+149 FELQKLALKAEKEL
-163 LARGIRKVDF
+163 LAKGIRRVEF
-173 RGLPTREMQIETTA
+173 RGLPAREVQIETSAKTI
-187 ETLASLG
+187 ASLG
-194 LTLDTLADRILT
+194 LTLDSLADRILT
-206 QARDLPAGTA
+206 QALDLPAGTT

-231 RSQTDIANTLIAL
+231 RNQTDIANTIISL
-244 DGSPIGTRLG
+244 DSSPVGVRLG
-254 DIAIVRDRVDPKA
+254 SIATVRDRVNPKA
-267 PYLTYQGQPAV
+267 PYLTHQRQLAV

-291 AMAEITNEW
+291 TMAEITNKW
-300 IAETQ
+300 IAETTPQ
-305 PLLPSGTQ
+305 LPAGTQ

-326 RINLLLE
+326 RINLLLK

-338 LLFVVIILYLF
+338 LLFVIIILYLF

-362 PVSFLATLAI
+362 PVSFLATLGI
-372 LWMIGGTI
+372 LWLFGGTI

-387 MIMALGVIVDDA
+387 MIMALGIIVDDA
-399 IVVAEDTL
+399 VVVAEDTL
-407 SLYQSGQTPLN
+407 TLYQSGETSLN
-418 AALHGS
+418 SALQGS

-438 IAAFSPLLIVG
+438 IAAFTPLLIVSG
-449 GIIGSILKDIPIIV
+449 VIGSILKDIPIIV
-463 ICVIV
+463 ICVII

-480 HLQQSLNRGH
+480 HLQQSLSRGH
-490 RHDEGKIR
+490 RNSEGKVR
-498 QALDRGFINFR
+498 KAFDRGFLNFR
-509 DNVFKPFVG
+509 DNTFRPFVRV
-518 IILKAPALTLVTALT
+518 ILRAPALTLTTALT
-533 LFILSIGLIS
+533 VFILSVGLIS

-569 TTPQEVDQF
+569 TTPYDVDRF
-578 LNHLEDTAQA
+578 LEHLENTANE
-588 VNEKFGG
+588 VNDEFGG
-595 TVIRHTLQQHRQLS
+595 TVIRHTLMQHRQLS
-609 APGVRGGTGDHYGT
+609 APDKRGETGDHFGT
-623 LKVILTGEL
+623 LKVVLTGEL
-632 EGPPNDKI
+632 NGPPNEAI
-640 IDAWRAKIQLPGGI
+640 IDAWRQKIQLPAGI

-659 RQAQGGPP
+659 RQARGGPP
-667 SKPIEIKLTGGN
+667 SKPIEIKLTGGD

-686 SLEIQDALRRY
+686 SLEIQDILRRY

-706 LPFGAEQLVVKLTP
+706 LPFGAEQLLVRLTP
-720 QGRQLNLSS
+720 QGRQLDLTS
-729 QQLARQ
+729 QQLAQQ
-735 LRGAFEGRTLQT
+735 LRGAFEGRKLQT

-757 LLSLSETERD
+757 LLSLSESERD
-767 RLATLDQLPIVTPSG
+767 RLATLDKLPIITASGATISLPIVAT
-782 TIVPLPVVASF
+782 F
-793 EARRGL
+793 ESKRGL
-799 DELRRTDGQMS
+799 DKLRRTDGQLS

-823 AAEILTDVRA
+823 ASEILSNIRA
-833 SALPEITA
+833 MGLPEITA
-841 KYGLKSNIQGRAQ
+841 KFGLKASIQGRAQ

-941 LIQAGEDH
+941 LIDTGEDH
-949 MDAIVKASCLR
+949 MEAIVKASCLR

-1020 NRNRTN
+1020 NRSQITHKRLN
-1026 SAHSEYTVAEEP
+1026 SSTAQEP
-1038 TH
+1038 IS

>member
-1 VIGFVH
+1 MTSFVH
-7 MFAKHRVAANLLMVI
+7 LFAKHRVAANLLMVV
-22 MIIAGAIGVDRL
+22 MIIAGLIGVDRL
-34 RTQFFPTF
+34 RTQFFPSF
-42 ELDIIT
+42 DLDIVTI
-48 VSVAWP
+48 SASWS

-59 DVQEG
+59 DVQVG
-64 LTIPIENAIEE
+64 LTIPIENSIKE
-75 LAVIDS
+75 LALIDS

-90 ASFRIE
+90 ANFRIE
-96 LIEGTNLSQAL
+96 LVEGANLSQAL
-107 DDISQRIDQNL
+107 DDISQQINQNL
-118 TLPEGAE
+118 ILPEGAE
-125 DPMVSSLTRY
+125 DPVVSSLTRY
-135 EDISNLLI
+135 ENISNLLI

-149 FELQKLALQAEQEL
+149 FELQKLALKAEQEL
-163 LARGIRKVDF
+163 LAKGIRRVEF
-173 RGLPTREMQIETTA
+173 RGLPTREIQVETSA
-187 ETLASLG
+187 ETIASLG

-206 QARDLPAGTA
+206 QARDLPAGTT

-231 RSQTDIANTLIAL
+231 RNQTDIANTIISL
-244 DGSPIGTRLG
+244 DGSPVGVRLG
-254 DIAIVRDRVDPKA
+254 SIATVRDRVNPKA
-267 PYLTYQGQPAV
+267 PYLTHQRQLAV

-291 AMAEITNEW
+291 AMAEITNQW
-300 IAETQ
+300 IAETTRQ
-305 PLLPSGTQ
+305 LPAGTQ

-326 RINLLLE
+326 RINLLLK

-338 LLFVVIILYLF
+338 LLFVIIILYLF

-362 PVSFLATLAI
+362 PVSFLATLGI
-372 LWMIGGTI
+372 LWLFGGTI

-387 MIMALGVIVDDA
+387 MIMALGIIVDDA

-407 SLYQSGQTPLN
+407 TLYQSGQTPLN
-418 AALHGS
+418 SALMGS

-438 IAAFSPLLIVG
+438 VAAFTPLLIVG
-449 GIIGSILKDIPIIV
+449 GVIGSILKDIPIIV
-463 ICVIV
+463 ICVII

-480 HLQQSLNRGH
+480 HLQQSLGRGH
-490 RHDEGKIR
+490 RNSEGQIR
-498 QALDRGFINFR
+498 KALDRGFLNFR
-509 DNVFKPFVG
+509 DNAFRPFVRV
-518 IILKAPALTLVTALT
+518 ILRAPALTLITALT
-533 LFILSIGLIS
+533 VFILSVGLIS

-569 TTPQEVDQF
+569 TTPDDVDRF
-578 LNHLEDTAQA
+578 LEHLEETVNA
-588 VNEKFGG
+588 VNNEFGVD
-595 TVIRHTLQQHRQLS
+595 VIRHTLMQHRQLS
-609 APGVRGGTGDHYGT
+609 APGMRAETGDHFGT
-623 LKVILTGEL
+623 LKVVLTGKL
-632 EGPPNDKI
+632 DGPPNEAI
-640 IDAWRAKIQLPGGI
+640 IDAWRQKIELPAGI

-659 RQAQGGPP
+659 RQARGGPP
-667 SKPIEIKLTGGN
+667 SKPIEIKLTGGE

-686 SLEIQDALRRY
+686 SLEIQDILRRY

-706 LPFGAEQLVVKLTP
+706 LPFGAEQLVVRLTP
-720 QGRQLNLSS
+720 QGRQLDLTS

-757 LLSLSETERD
+757 LLSLSESERD
-767 RLATLDQLPIVTPSG
+767 RLATLDKLPIITGSG
-782 TIVPLPVVASF
+782 ATVSLPVVATF
-793 EARRGL
+793 ESKRGL
-799 DELRRTDGQMS
+799 DKLRRTDGQMS
-810 IVVSADVNNLTAN
+810 IVVSADVNNLIAN
-823 AAEILTDVRA
+823 ASEILSNIRTT
-833 SALPEITA
+833 ALPEITT
-841 KYGLKSNIQGRAQ
+841 KFGLKSSIQGRAQ

-941 LIQAGEDH
+941 LIDTGEDH
-949 MDAIVKASCLR
+949 IEAIIKASCLR
-960 FRAVLVTSL
+960 FRAVLLTSL

-1020 NRNRTN
+1020 NRSQKARKHL
-1026 SAHSEYTVAEEP
+1026 HSSTAPEP
-1038 TH
+1038 MS

>member
-1 VIGFVH
+1 MIGFVH

-22 MIIAGAIGVDRL
+22 MIVAGAIGVDRL
-34 RTQFFPTF
+34 KTQFFPTF

-48 VSVAWP
+48 VSIAWP

-75 LAVIDS
+75 LAIIES

-90 ASFRIE
+90 SSFRIE
-96 LIEGTNLSQAL
+96 LVEGINLSQAL
-107 DDISQRIDQNL
+107 DEISQRIDQNL

-173 RGLPTREMQIETTA
+173 RGLPTREMQIETTT

-231 RSQTDIANTLIAL
+231 RTQTDILNTLIAL
-244 DGSPIGTRLG
+244 EGSPIGTRLG

-267 PYLTYQGQPAV
+267 PYLTYQGQSAV

-291 AMAEITNEW
+291 AMAEITNQW
-300 IAETQ
+300 IAEIQ
-305 PLLPSGTQ
+305 PLLPNGSQ
-313 LIVLDERWQYLND
+313 LIVMDERWQYLND

-338 LLFVVIILYLF
+338 LVFVVIILYLF

-480 HLQQSLNRGH
+480 HLQQSLNRGR
-490 RHDEGKIR
+490 RHDEGKVR

-509 DNVFKPFVG
+509 DNVFKPFVE

-533 LFILSIGLIS
+533 LFVLSVGLIS
-543 GGRVKFTF
+543 GGRIKFTF

-588 VNEKFGG
+588 VNEEFGG

-632 EGPPNDKI
+632 DGPPNDLI

-679 AETLKAA
+679 TDTLKSA
-686 SLEIQDALRRY
+686 SLEVQDALRRY

-767 RLATLDQLPIVTPSG
+767 RLATLDQLPIITPSG

-823 AAEILTDVRA
+823 AAEILADVRTI
-833 SALPEITA
+833 ALPEITA

-941 LIQAGEDH
+941 LIQAGETH
-949 MDAIVKASCLR
+949 MDSIVKASCLR

-1020 NRNRTN
+1020 NRNRTS
-1026 SAHSEYTVAEEP
+1026 SAHSDYTIAEEQA
-1038 TH
+1038 H

>member
-1 VIGFVH
+1 MIGFVH
-7 MFAKHRVAANLLMVI
+7 LFARHKVAANLLMVL
-22 MIIAGAIGVDRL
+22 MILAGLLGVDRL
-34 RTQFFPTF
+34 RTQFFPSF
-42 ELDIIT
+42 ELDVIT
-48 VSVAWP
+48 VSVVWP

-59 DVQEG
+59 DAQEG
-64 LTIPIENAIEE
+64 LTVPIENAIEE

-90 ASFRIE
+90 SSFRVE
-96 LIEGTNLSQAL
+96 LVDGANLSQAL
-107 DDISQRIDQNL
+107 DDISQRINQNL

-125 DPMVSSLTRY
+125 EPIVTSLTRY

-163 LARGIRKVDF
+163 LNAGIRKVDF
-173 RGLPTREMQIETTA
+173 RGLPTREMQIETST
-187 ETLASLG
+187 EVLASLG

-206 QARDLPAGTA
+206 EARDLPAGTA

-231 RSQTDIANTLIAL
+231 RTQTQIADTLIRL
-244 DGSPIGTRLG
+244 EGSPTGIRLG
-254 DIAIVRDRVDPKA
+254 DLAVIRDQVDPKA
-267 PYLTYQGQPAV
+267 PYLSYRGQPAV

-285 ENDSTL
+285 ETDSTL
-291 AMAEITNEW
+291 EMAEITNQW
-300 IAETQ
+300 IARAR
-305 PLLPSGTQ
+305 PNLPAGTQ
-313 LIVLDERWQYLND
+313 LLILDERWQYLQD
-326 RINLLLE
+326 RINLLLK
-333 NGLTG
+333 NGLSG
-338 LLFVVIILYLF
+338 LLLVIIILYLF
-349 LNQRVAFWVTLGI
+349 LNSRVAFWVTVGI

-399 IVVAEDTL
+399 IVVGEDTL
-407 SLYQSGQTPLN
+407 SLYQSGQTPIN
-418 AALHGS
+418 SALQGS
-424 ERMLAPVVSSSLTT
+424 HRMFAPVVSSSLTT

-449 GIIGSILKDIPIIV
+449 GVIGSILRDIPIIV
-463 ICVIV
+463 ICVII

-480 HLQQSLNRGH
+480 HLQQSLSRGS
-490 RHDEGKIR
+490 RHEEGKIR
-498 QALDRGFINFR
+498 RALDRGFIRFR
-509 DNVFKPFVG
+509 DEVFKPFVT
-518 IILKAPALTLVTALT
+518 IILKAPAITLITALT
-533 LFILSIGLIS
+533 VFILSVGLLS

-560 WAGAQFTTG
+560 WAAAQFTTG
-569 TTPQEVDQF
+569 TTQGEVDAF
-578 LNHLEDTAQA
+578 LNHLEATADA
-588 VNEKFGG
+588 VNTEFGG
-595 TVIRHTLQQHRQLS
+595 TVIRHSLKLHRQLS
-609 APGVRGGTGDHYGT
+609 APGVRGGTGDQYGT

-632 EGPPNDKI
+632 DGPANDVV
-640 IDAWRAKIQLPGGI
+640 IDLWREKIQLPAGI

-659 RQAQGGPP
+659 RQATGGPP
-667 SKPIEIKLTGGN
+667 SKPIEVKLTGGN

-686 SLEIQDALRRY
+686 SLTLQDALRRY

-720 QGRQLNLSS
+720 QGRQLNLST
-729 QQLARQ
+729 QDLARQ

-757 LLSLSETERD
+757 LLSLSEAERN
-767 RLATLDQLPIVTPSG
+767 RLSTLDSLPIITPG
-782 TIVPLPVVASF
+782 GQVVPLPVVATFDS
-793 EARRGL
+793 RRGL

-810 IVVSADVNNLTAN
+810 IVISADVNNLTAN

-833 SALPEITA
+833 NVLPEVTA
-841 KYGLKSNIQGRAQ
+841 KYGLVSSIQGRAQ
-854 DREETFADMKVGVLV
+854 DREETFADMRTGVV
-869 ALTMIYIIL
+869 IALLMIYIIL
-878 AWVFSSY
+878 AWVFASY
-885 SWPFAVLIAIPL
+885 SWPFAVLIAVPL

-907 LMGLDLTVLS
+907 FMGLDLTVLS

-932 IVLVDTYRR
+932 IVLVDTYKR
-941 LIQAGEDH
+941 LIEAGEDH
-949 MDAIVKASCLR
+949 LQAIVKASCLR

-969 TTIAGLT
+969 TTIGGLT

-1005 LVLMIVPSVLSLIER
+1005 LVLMVVPSVLSLIER
-1020 NRNRTN
+1020 NRPRKAPVH
-1026 SAHSEYTVAEEP
+1026 SAGSVSPEMPY
-1038 TH
+1038 

>member
-1 VIGFVH
+1 MIAFVH
-7 MFAKHRVAANLLMVI
+7 MFAKHKVAANLLMVL
-22 MIIAGAIGVDRL
+22 MILAGLLGVDRL
-34 RTQFFPTF
+34 RTQFFPSF
-42 ELDIIT
+42 ELDVIT
-48 VSVAWP
+48 VSVVWP

-59 DVQEG
+59 DIQEG

-75 LAVIDS
+75 LAVIES

-90 ASFRIE
+90 SSFRVE
-96 LIEGTNLSQAL
+96 LVDGANLSQAL
-107 DDISQRIDQNL
+107 DDISQRVNQSL

-125 DPMVSSLTRY
+125 EPIITSLTRY

-163 LARGIRKVDF
+163 LNAGIRKVDF
-173 RGLPTREMQIETTA
+173 RGLPTREMQIETRA
-187 ETLASLG
+187 EVLASLG

-206 QARDLPAGTA
+206 EARDLPAGTA

-231 RSQTDIANTLIAL
+231 RTQTQIADTLIRL
-244 DGSPIGTRLG
+244 EGSPTGIRLG
-254 DIAIVRDRVDPKA
+254 DLAVIRDQVDPKA
-267 PYLTYQGQPAV
+267 PYLTYRGQPAV

-285 ENDSTL
+285 ETDSTL
-291 AMAEITNEW
+291 DMAEITNQW
-300 IAETQ
+300 IEKAR
-305 PLLPSGTQ
+305 PNLPAGTQ
-313 LIVLDERWQYLND
+313 LIILDERWQYLAD
-326 RINLLLE
+326 RINLLLK
-333 NGLTG
+333 NGLSG
-338 LLFVVIILYLF
+338 LLLVIIILYLF
-349 LNQRVAFWVTLGI
+349 LNSRVAFWVTVGI

-399 IVVAEDTL
+399 IVVGEDTL
-407 SLYQSGQTPLN
+407 SQYQSGQTPIN
-418 AALHGS
+418 SALQGS
-424 ERMLAPVVSSSLTT
+424 QRMFAPVVSSSLTT

-449 GIIGSILKDIPIIV
+449 GVIGSILRDIPIIV

-480 HLQQSLNRGH
+480 HLQQSLSRGH
-490 RHDEGKIR
+490 RHEEGKIR
-498 QALDRGFINFR
+498 RALDRGFLRFR
-509 DNVFKPFVG
+509 DEVFKPFVTM
-518 IILKAPALTLVTALT
+518 ILKAPALTLITALT
-533 LFILSIGLIS
+533 VFILSVGLLS

-560 WAGAQFTTG
+560 WAAAQFTTG
-569 TTPQEVDQF
+569 TTQDEVDAF
-578 LNHLEDTAQA
+578 LRHLESTADQ
-588 VNEKFGG
+588 VNAEFGG
-595 TVIRHTLQQHRQLS
+595 TVIRHTLKLHRQLS
-609 APGVRGGTGDHYGT
+609 APGVRGGTGDQYGT

-632 EGPPNDKI
+632 DGPPNDVV
-640 IDAWRAKIQLPGGI
+640 IDVWREKIQLPAGI

-659 RQAQGGPP
+659 RQASGGPP
-667 SKPIEIKLTGGN
+667 SKPIEIKLTGGT
-679 AETLKAA
+679 ADTLKAA
-686 SLEIQDALRRY
+686 SLTLQDALRRY

-720 QGRQLNLSS
+720 QGRQLNLST
-729 QQLARQ
+729 QDLARQ

-747 FYEDGIEVDV
+747 FYEDGIEIDV
-757 LLSLSETERD
+757 LLSLSESERN
-767 RLATLDQLPIVTPSG
+767 RLSTLDSLPIITPG
-782 TIVPLPVVASF
+782 GQVVPLPVVATFDS
-793 EARRGL
+793 RRGL

-810 IVVSADVNNLTAN
+810 IVISADVNNLTAN

-833 SALPEITA
+833 SVLPEVAA
-841 KYGLKSNIQGRAQ
+841 KYGLTSSIQGRAQ
-854 DREETFADMKVGVLV
+854 DREETFADMRTGVV
-869 ALTMIYIIL
+869 IALLMIYIIL
-878 AWVFSSY
+878 AWVFASY
-885 SWPFAVLIAIPL
+885 SWPFAVLIAVPL

-932 IVLVDTYRR
+932 IVLVDTYKR
-941 LIQAGEDH
+941 LIEAGEDH
-949 MDAIVKASCLR
+949 LEAIVKASCLR

-969 TTIAGLT
+969 TTIGGLT

-1005 LVLMIVPSVLSLIER
+1005 LVLMVVPSVLSLIER
-1020 NRNRTN
+1020 NRPRKAPVH
-1026 SAHSEYTVAEEP
+1026 SAGSVSPEMPY
-1038 TH
+1038 